1 MKKNTPEKWVEEFEE
16 KFDDAVVF
24 MNEKVL
30 IFATEDEIKD
40 FIRKTRQEAKQELI
54 GGLIEWAEENKM
66 KFVNNQNLKD
76 IQPMISLEDLI
87 HHLNHL
93 KI

>member
-40 FIRKTRQEAKQELI
+40 FIRKTRQEVKQETI
-54 GGLIEWAEENKM
+54 KEMKEWAMEYKYARHNPDIYCDCETCM
-66 KFVNNQNLKD
+66 FVKNLLSK
-76 IQPMISLEDLI
+76 
-87 HHLNHL
+87 LNS
-93 KI
+93 I